1 MRVLGA
7 AAHKEKEK
15 KLRPLF
21 ISRIGKK
28 KEQGKHLWSKEGIKY
43 FKQAETEWKGVYKD
57 EKFMKI
63 HYSGWEVGWKE
74 MNGGDNRRGF
84 GENLVFSYGNVD
96 RGQ

>member
-28 KEQGKHLWSKEGIKY
+28 KEQGKHLRSKECIKY
-43 FKQAETEWKGVYKD
+43 FK
-57 EKFMKI
+57 
-63 HYSGWEVGWKE
+63 
-74 MNGGDNRRGF
+74 
-84 GENLVFSYGNVD
+84 
-96 RGQ
+96 